1 MPLSFH
7 MDFSSRYFDIQVMQ
21 VYHDS
26 IMVILTLFII
36 LSFLIPGVIEL
47 LFVFIILQILL
58 NLLLMHKRPI
68 LHILKRSFTL

>member
-1 MPLSFH
+1 

-58 NLLLMHKRPI
+58 NLLLMHKRSI

>member
-1 MPLSFH
+1 
-7 MDFSSRYFDIQVMQ
+7 MQ

-26 IMVILTLFII
+26 IMVILAFDII